1 MSDTFLQ
8 HSFLAHHGILG
19 MKWGIRRY
27 QNKDGSLTSAG
38 RARYGS
44 ANSNSVKKAK
54 TITTSISAQVKKDS
68 KPPTG
73 NQNCKLCTWCAEAQ
87 FRGINAKPRPVYSP
101 RDPELF
107 LKGETIVKG
116 AKRITSKDYDEL
128 EKNIDGVNGDAR
140 FYAHVNWNG
149 STGGHEFLIVKNGD
163 NKYIMDAQAGTV
175 EPLSKNSM
183 YFNDTNFKNSY
194 ISRLDDKEFDTK
206 LFNKVNDRKNTLEFN
221 PKLDIPYMYKHGM
234 INEEEYKA
242 VLKNPNILY
251 DSSIMYDSVPEE
263 TKKKKP

>member
-1 MSDTFLQ
+1 MSNFNEYNYLC
-8 HSFLAHHGILG
+8 HHGILG

-27 QNKDGSLTSAG
+27 QNPDGSLTAAG
-38 RARYGS
+38 KARYGS
-44 ANSNSVKKAK
+44 SNTNSIKKAK
-54 TITTSISAQVKKDS
+54 TIVASISEQVKKDS

-73 NQNCKLCTWCAEAQ
+73 NQNCQLCTWCAEAQ

-116 AKRITSKDYDEL
+116 STRTRLNSYDDL
-128 EKNIDGVNGDAR
+128 ENKLDNIDGDAR
-140 FYAHVNWNG
+140 FYAHVNWND
-149 STGGHEFLIVKNGD
+149 STGGHEFLIVKNGA

-175 EPLSKNSM
+175 EPMSKKSM

-194 ISRLDDKEFDTK
+194 ISRLDDKEFNTK

-242 VLKNPNILY
+242 VMKNPNILY
-251 DSSIMYDSVPEE
+251 DPSIMYE
-263 TKKKKP
+263 